1 MFDTILLNI
10 PFEKFEI
17 QDRERFSP
25 SARGFIGFPPIFMG
39 NRKSIKATCNPTKD
53 EKKKGY
59 YPIVTLH
66 KSLRRGG
73 YQVYLHVQFSAAKLL
88 YGNNFDEPLDTQL
101 EAMIAALQARL
112 KDMSIIIAFDDLKY
126 AQVVGIHYAKN
137 VALSD
142 GSLPFDYIYRLAQID
157 QSLWLDT
164 GKVMYSNG
172 GTSFKLHTNA
182 WELIIYDKR
191 KDLEQAKRSERKAIS
206 KDNYTQLNLLE
217 KLPKGLQFEVIRI
230 ELRLNNTKAIRQH
243 LERTGVTK
251 EQVPELTLNSLLDD
265 FVAMRLLLHYLER
278 LEASYPAVHKH
289 TQTNPLNLLTELRIN
304 NPDSRLETIFAGVAY
319 SVLLDQLTDAR
330 EVRMALGAK
339 GAKQWLTLRKRLS
352 QLNTNHT
359 EKDVFKMLTHSIIKE
374 DRLRMADYY
383 LDGTKQ

>member
-53 EKKKGY
+53 EMKKGY

-88 YGNNFDEPLDTQL
+88 YDNNFDEPLDTQL
-101 EAMIAALQARL
+101 DDMITALQARL
-112 KDMSIIIAFDDLKY
+112 KDMSIIVALDDLKY

-137 VALSD
+137 VPLTD
-142 GSLPFDYIYRLAQID
+142 GSLPFDYIHRLAQVD

-164 GKVMYSNG
+164 GKVIYTNG

-182 WELIIYDKR
+182 WELIVYDKR

-206 KDNYTQLNLLE
+206 KENYTQLNLLE

-251 EQVPELTLNSLLDD
+251 EQVPELTLNSLFDD

-278 LEASYPAVHKH
+278 MEARYPTIHKH
-289 TQTNPLNLLTELRIN
+289 TQADPLNLLTELRIS
-304 NPDSRLETIFAGVAY
+304 NPGKRLETIFAGVTY
-319 SVLLDQLTDAR
+319 SLLLDRLADAR
-330 EVRMALGAK
+330 EIRVALGPK
-339 GAKQWLTLRKRLS
+339 GAKQWLSLRKRLS
-352 QLNTNHT
+352 QLTTGHT
-359 EKDVFKMLTHSIIKE
+359 EGDVFKMLTHSIIKG

-383 LDGTKQ
+383 LDRIKQ